1 VAYDEA
7 KAKLIAFD
15 AARNQELK
23 RLQEEN
29 AALRAQLS
37 AQVKETADSLHDDAV
52 KLKAAAVR
60 PIAWATHHDEPMLF
74 PTLKEAAMYCDDGEE
89 PIPLVAQHPAD
100 ADAVDAKLQSI
111 YTLLMRG
118 NIEIGEAYLTLNVV
132 GVPPTKQEF
141 CAAIAAQ
148 STEGAKG

>member
-15 AARNQELK
+15 TARNQELK

-52 KLKAAAVR
+52 KLKEAAV
-60 PIAWATHHDEPMLF
+60 
-74 PTLKEAAMYCDDGEE
+74 
-89 PIPLVAQHPAD
+89 QPAD
-100 ADAVDAKLQSI
+100 ADAVDAKRYRWLKERQ
-111 YTLLMRG
+111 
-118 NIEIGEAYLTLNVV
+118 AYVAVHPHYKDLPLHQRTGWTIRLVN
-132 GVPPTKQEF
+132 GDSDSF
-141 CAAIAAQ
+141 DAAIDAAIAAQ

>member
-1 VAYDEA
+1 MAYDEA

-29 AALRAQLS
+29 AALHAQLS

-52 KLKAAAVR
+52 KLKEAAVR
-60 PIAWATHHDEPMLF
+60 
-74 PTLKEAAMYCDDGEE
+74 
-89 PIPLVAQHPAD
+89 PAD
-100 ADAVDAKLQSI
+100 ADAVDARITRLTAAI
-111 YTLLMRG
+111 EATLRENAHLAD
-118 NIEIGEAYLTLNVV
+118 GEDCTLIHL
-132 GVPPTKQEF
+132 KR
-141 CAAIAAQ
+141 AIAAQ